1 MISKKEHIISKFIN
15 GTLNAKDRKKVS
27 KEISDYTMQKKALK
41 MNIENRHNFDADNAW
56 NSFQKRISE
65 KKPHKNPKNINLFA
79 FRKIVA
85 SVILI
90 IGISIVSYLLYNNFS
105 TIKYSEINTKNE
117 IQEIKLPDGSLITLN
132 HNSKIIFPEK
142 FSKKT
147 RIVEFSGEAFFKI
160 KKNPKRPFIIKTEK
174 AEVLVLGTSFN
185 VEAYFNNIKVCVKTG
200 KVKLSKKNIA
210 ENVKL
215 IAGEEGTI
223 KNNIISKNIVQDKN
237 YLSWKNKSFIFENTK
252 LSKAISDINK
262 AYNVNIILENE
273 DLENILITSSPSNK
287 DIDILLDLICSP
299 ENLSFIKTGSKI
311 LITKK
316 R

>member
-1 MISKKEHIISKFIN
+1 MINKEKHIISEFIK
-15 GTLNAKDRKKVS
+15 GTLNDNYRKKVS
-27 KEISDYTMQKKALK
+27 KEISDYTKQKKALK
-41 MNIENRHNFDADNAW
+41 MNIENRQNFDADNAW
-56 NSFQKRISE
+56 NSFQKRIFE
-65 KKPHKNPKNINLFA
+65 KEPHKNPKNINLLT
-79 FRKIVA
+79 FRKIAA

-90 IGISIVSYLLYNNFS
+90 IGISITTYLFYNNFS
-105 TIKYSEINTKNE
+105 TTKYSEINTKNE

-132 HNSKIIFPEK
+132 YNSKIRFPKK

-160 KKNPKRPFIIKTEK
+160 NKNPKQPFIIKTEK
-174 AEVLVLGTSFN
+174 AEVMVLGTSFN
-185 VEAYFNNIKVCVKTG
+185 VEAYLNNIKVCVKTG
-200 KVKLSKKNIA
+200 KVRLSKKNIA

-215 IAGEEGTI
+215 IAGEEGII

-252 LSKAISDINK
+252 LSKVISDINK
-262 AYNVNIILENE
+262 AYNVNITLENE
-273 DLENILITSSPSNK
+273 DLENILITSFPSNK

-299 ENLSFIKTGSKI
+299 ENLSFIKNGSKI

-316 R
+316 